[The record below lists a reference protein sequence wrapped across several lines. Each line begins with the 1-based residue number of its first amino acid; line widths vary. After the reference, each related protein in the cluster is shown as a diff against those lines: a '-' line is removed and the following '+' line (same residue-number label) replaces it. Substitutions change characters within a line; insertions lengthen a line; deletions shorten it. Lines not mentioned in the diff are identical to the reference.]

1 MLEMLR
7 VTRGGDVAMRGC
19 GLCIEAQESWGIVL
33 ASPKTEWLIGSNVK
47 EVKVN
52 GWIWPE
58 AEIGESTSSSSC
70 GDI

>member
-1 MLEMLR
+1 MLR

-33 ASPKTEWLIGSNVK
+33 ASPKTEWLIGSNGK